1 MAHLDW
7 ASGGLTSAIGFS
19 IPTQADILWGALISV
34 VLVAIAGYIRHLFN
48 RLRSSELTVENL
60 KAGWNEALDFAED
73 AFFLVDLDDKLVRG
87 NRAFHR
93 FIDREPANA
102 IGQDMMVLIHGK
114 YEKDICPVCLARQ
127 ERRDA
132 LIVKEA
138 DDPVNRLH
146 RPIEIIVR
154 IIRNQNGLPV
164 GVLQVIRDLTRDRQ
178 AQDAMRESEERF
190 RRLSEAAFEG
200 IFIHDRGT
208 IVDANQTIA
217 SMSGW
222 SIEELL
228 GGSLLKLVDV
238 ASQGLITARLA
249 NPSSEPLEIM
259 ARRKD
264 GSTFAAEVRGR
275 AVMFD
280 DRAMRVV
287 AVRDMTELRRAQQE
301 LSEEKERLQVTLE
314 SIGEAVIT
322 ADVDGRIRYIN
333 PVAEK
338 LTGWSTEEAF
348 GQTVDAVFRI
358 ADEVTG
364 KLLPNPVTSSLLRE
378 NAPIG
383 QTECVLFQRHHGEFT
398 IEFSIAPIHG
408 RDGTAAGA
416 VIAFRDVTKM
426 RSMARQLTY
435 QASHDVLTGLINRRE
450 FETRLV
456 QALGTAVSEG
466 GKHALCYLDLDQF
479 KLVNDTCGHIAGDQL
494 LKQVAALLKSRL
506 RGSDVLARLGGDEFG
521 VLLEGCP
528 IDKAREIAE
537 SMRHVIGDFR
547 FIWHNNA
554 FNVSVSI
561 GLVPVT
567 AESGGMIEVL
577 STADAACYVAKD
589 MGRNRLHVYQPD
601 DAALAKHHGE
611 MEWAQR
617 VARAVEDGRLV
628 LHGQQIGSLGQFDS
642 PVARYEVLLRML
654 DESGQ
659 LVLPSTFIPAAERY
673 NVMPAVDRWV
683 IRTALGIAASN
694 PFAPDG
700 RQLALSINISGMSLN
715 DEQFLDF
722 VMREIA
728 KSGVAPDRLCFEIT
742 ETAAIAN
749 FAIAQR
755 FVSLLKESGCA
766 FALDDFGSGLSS
778 FSYLKNL
785 HVDYLKI
792 DSSFVRDMARDPID
806 YAMVESINQLGHVM
820 GIQTVAEYA
829 EDDEIL
835 EKLRAIGV
843 DYAQGFAVAPPAPLI
858 ELLAPGI
865 RDVVN

>member
-1 MAHLDW
+1 MVHILW
-7 ASGGLTSAIGFS
+7 ASSGLTTVVGFGNLA
-19 IPTQADILWGALISV
+19 QAEVFWAAFASMVLIALAS
-34 VLVAIAGYIRHLFN
+34 YIHYLFR

-73 AFFLVDLDDKLVRG
+73 ALYLVDLNDKLVRG
-87 NRAFHR
+87 NRAFYR
-93 FIDREPANA
+93 YINREPSEAV
-102 IGQDMMVLIHGK
+102 GQDIMVLIHGK
-114 YEKDICPVCLARQ
+114 REGELCPVCLARE
-127 ERRDA
+127 ERRDTVV
-132 LIVKEA
+132 IKEA
-138 DDPVNRLH
+138 DDPVNRLK
-146 RPIEIIVR
+146 RPIEIIVK
-154 IIRNQNGLPV
+154 IIRNESGLPV
-164 GVLQVIRDLTRDRQ
+164 GILQVIRDLTRHRQ
-178 AQDAMRESEERF
+178 AAAVVRESEERF

-200 IFIHDRGT
+200 IFIHDQGT
-208 IVDANQTIA
+208 ILDANQTIA
-217 SMSGW
+217 SMCGW
-222 SIEELL
+222 TIEELL
-228 GGSLLKLVDV
+228 GKSLMKLVDETSHEFV
-238 ASQGLITARLA
+238 REMLLD
-249 NPSSEPLEIM
+249 PPSEPIEVS

-264 GSTFAAEVRGR
+264 GSIFAAEVRGR
-275 AVMFD
+275 NIMLGE
-280 DRAMRVV
+280 RALRVV
-287 AVRDMTELRRAQQE
+287 AVRDVSELRRAQQE
-301 LSEEKERLQVTLE
+301 LFEEKERLLVTLE

-322 ADVDGRIRYIN
+322 SDVDGRIRYLN
-333 PVAEK
+333 PVAER
-338 LTGWSTEEAF
+338 LTGWSNDEAC
-348 GQTVDAVFRI
+348 GQAVDAVFRV
-358 ADEVTG
+358 ADESTG
-364 KLLPNPVTSSLLRE
+364 EFLSDPVARCLANDGS
-378 NAPIG
+378 AAV
-383 QTECVLFQRHHGEFT
+383 QTECILHRRHHGELT
-398 IEFSIAPIHG
+398 IEFSVAPIRG
-408 RDGTAAGA
+408 GDAIVAGT
-416 VIAFRDVTKM
+416 VIAFRDVTQI
-426 RSMARQLTY
+426 RNMARQLTY

-450 FETRLV
+450 FETRLL
-456 QALGTAVSEG
+456 QALGTAVAEG
-466 GKHALCYLDLDQF
+466 SRHALCYLDLDQF

-521 VLLEGCP
+521 VLLEGCA
-528 IDKAREIAE
+528 IEKAREIAE
-537 SMRHVIGDFR
+537 SMRQVIGDFR
-547 FIWHNNA
+547 FVWHSNT

-617 VARAVEDGRLV
+617 VARAVESGRLI
-628 LHGQQIGSLGQFDS
+628 LYGQQIGSLGRSAPAFS
-642 PVARYEVLLRML
+642 RYEVLLRML
-654 DESGQ
+654 DDSGRI
-659 LVLPSTFIPAAERY
+659 VLPTTFIPAAERY

-683 IRTALGIAASN
+683 IRAALSVAALN
-694 PFAPDG
+694 PLAPDG
-700 RQLALSINISGMSLN
+700 CRLALSVNVSGRSLN

-728 KSGVAPDRLCFEIT
+728 NSGVAPDRLCFEIT

-755 FVSLLKESGCA
+755 FVFMLKEMGCA

-829 EDDEIL
+829 EDDAIL
-835 EKLRAIGV
+835 EKLREIGV
-843 DYAQGFAVAPPAPLI
+843 DYAQGFAVAAPVPLS
-858 ELLAPGI
+858 ELLEPGV
-865 RDVVN
+865 RDAAN